1 MRYYFTFIIAV
12 LCLCFSALS
21 SANTIKTRPFVDATQ
36 LVSTHTE
43 CWYDN
48 KRYSEGALLQV
59 HSITLVCAA
68 KHPQHNNSQLMWL
81 KLDKQG
87 NLIYPKKPATITVN

>member
-21 SANTIKTRPFVDATQ
+21 YANTIQTLPIVDATQ
-36 LVSTHTE
+36 LINTNTE

-48 KRYSEGALLQV
+48 KRYSEG
-59 HSITLVCAA
+59 
-68 KHPQHNNSQLMWL
+68 
-81 KLDKQG
+81 G
-87 NLIYPKKPATITVN
+87 

>member
-1 MRYYFTFIIAV
+1 MRYYFTSFITV

-21 SANTIKTRPFVDATQ
+21 YANTIQTLPIVDATQ
-36 LVSTHTE
+36 LINTSTE

-48 KRYSEGALLQV
+48 KRYSEGAILQV
-59 HSITLVCAA
+59 HSVTLICAA
-68 KHPQHNNSQLMWL
+68 KYPQHNNSQLIWL

>member
-21 SANTIKTRPFVDATQ
+21 YANTIKTLSVVDATQ
-36 LVSTHTE
+36 LINTNTE

-48 KRYSEGALLQV
+48 KRYSEGAVVQV
-59 HSITLVCAA
+59 HSVTLICAA
-68 KHPQHNNSQLMWL
+68 KYPQHSNSQLMWL
-81 KLDKQG
+81 KLDKQS
-87 NLIYPKKPATITVN
+87 NLIYPKKPSTITVN